1 MTDTNHLDHITKL
14 AHAAGGIKGLS
25 LNLLGGQDSL
35 MHVISP
41 KGIMGDV
48 EKFVRDGRT
57 DLALKALSQARLMI
71 EEIQTYA
78 KSIV

>member
-1 MTDTNHLDHITKL
+1 MNTTNHLDHISKL
-14 AHAAGGIKGLS
+14 ANAAGGIRGLS
-25 LNLLGGQDSL
+25 LNLLGGTESL

-48 EKFVRDGRT
+48 EKFIKDGRN
-57 DLALKALSQARLMI
+57 DLALKALAQARLMI

-78 KSIV
+78 KNIG